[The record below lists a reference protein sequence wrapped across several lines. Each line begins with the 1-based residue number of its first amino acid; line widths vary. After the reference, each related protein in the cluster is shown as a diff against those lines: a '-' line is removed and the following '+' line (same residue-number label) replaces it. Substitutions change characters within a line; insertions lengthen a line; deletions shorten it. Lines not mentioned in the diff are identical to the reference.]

1 MAYSFSNHH
10 AENVSTRQVPASG
23 IDEEAVHRI
32 RHQGRI
38 ERAKVVRQGIA
49 QLKRIATAAHFG
61 RGIS

>member
-38 ERAKVVRQGIA
+38 ERTKIVRQCLAKLRGV
-49 QLKRIATAAHFG
+49 ATAAHFG